1 MNPLLEKV
9 IKAVR
14 LKGKTGF
21 VGPSEF
27 VNDYGPIIAENGI
40 ILKAT
45 SVVKAR
51 NIGRFL
57 DLTSVIRAVGL
68 SVCFRRSQP
77 GSGRLGQI
85 PSNRLNICAEIM
97 QE

>member
-9 IKAVR
+9 IQGVC
-14 LKGKTGF
+14 LKSKSGF
-21 VGPSEF
+21 VGPSEV

-51 NIGRFL
+51 NIGW
-57 DLTSVIRAVGL
+57 I
-68 SVCFRRSQP
+68 
-77 GSGRLGQI
+77 
-85 PSNRLNICAEIM
+85 
-97 QE
+97 